1 MESSHTLSGDAQGAA
16 TMENCMEVPE
26 KSKRGG
32 AMGSGNLILG
42 SDLENTTI

>member
-1 MESSHTLSGDAQGAA
+1 MHKGAA

-26 KSKRGG
+26 ESKQRG